1 MQEKTQNTKNWFS
14 RPQKQRNYIAAHAFE
29 IDASFSCLLTVFL
42 SQAVKEPG
50 NNSLLFP
57 QVKKHVKSAFEP
69 AGPSSRS
76 LSRFLLSTDR
86 QEITS
91 ISKTKSTEL

>member
-14 RPQKQRNYIAAHAFE
+14 RPRKQRNYVAAHAFE

-42 SQAVKEPG
+42 SQAAKEPG

-57 QVKKHVKSAFEP
+57 QVKKREVCIRAKWSIRP
-69 AGPSSRS
+69 QLIPVSS
-76 LSRFLLSTDR
+76 FHR
-86 QEITS
+86 QTRNYF
-91 ISKTKSTEL
+91 